1 MPMYKTTVNVNG
13 MMCKMCEK
21 HVNDAISDNFNVV
34 SVKADHEAK
43 VTVIESEETL
53 DQEAVTRVIT
63 DAGYEVTGFIVET
76 V

>member
-1 MPMYKTTVNVNG
+1 MYKTTVNVTG

-21 HVNDAISDNFNVV
+21 HVNDAIAENFKIS

-53 DQEAVTRVIT
+53 DQEAVNRVIT
-63 DAGYEVTGFIVET
+63 DAGYEVTGFSTET
-76 V
+76 L

>member
-1 MPMYKTTVNVNG
+1 MYKTTVNVTG

-21 HVNDAISDNFNVV
+21 HVNDAIVENFKIA

-63 DAGYEVTGFIVET
+63 DAGYEVTGFSTET
-76 V
+76 L

>member
-1 MPMYKTTVNVNG
+1 MYKTTVNVNG

-21 HVNDAISDNFNVV
+21 HVNDAISDNFEVV

>member
-1 MPMYKTTVNVNG
+1 MNMIKTTVNVTG

-21 HVNDAISDNFNVV
+21 HVNDAISDNFKVA

-63 DAGYEVTGFIVET
+63 DAGYEVTGFASET
-76 V
+76 I